1 MKEEQIGVS
10 IFKLGQRFT
19 PPFYWACSLL
29 SGRSGRILD
38 PVTCPLISDYFA
50 AAETVPEQLSP
61 SPLYAQTL

>member
-1 MKEEQIGVS
+1 MEEEQIGVS

-38 PVTCPLISDYFA
+38 PVTCPMISMYATSIFA
-50 AAETVPEQLSP
+50 KF
-61 SPLYAQTL
+61 